1 MNKKIK
7 YSYVQEGDKMVKGFN
22 EQERQTIYKKLSEE
36 GKKLFS
42 VFGVKKTSIA
52 QLTKAAGIAQ
62 GTFYQFF
69 SSKEKLFFAI
79 MEEEEAEI
87 KEKILVKVS
96 EERMTRQAFKEML
109 LYSIELIDEKPIIKS
124 LFQGEDIEQLMRKLP
139 PEKIQQHIQE
149 DEWVLSPLLRKWQE
163 NGILIDKDPEVIT
176 GVIRGFFMM
185 LLHKKEIGEEV
196 YHEAV
201 DLLAESLALGIV
213 RGGE

>member
-1 MNKKIK
+1 
-7 YSYVQEGDKMVKGFN
+7 MVKGFN